1 MVWAGKIKP
10 SLEEEQKKTVA
21 RLKNTDG
28 KEYDL
33 SLRPALRYR
42 GHKLQ
47 GS

>member
-10 SLEEEQKKTVA
+10 SLEEEQKDSGQTV
-21 RLKNTDG
+21 KNTDG
-28 KEYDL
+28 KEYDW
-33 SLRPALRYR
+33 SLRSAIRYR